1 MLRGLLLLALAV
13 TTAACGTRQA
23 RTGET
28 GRKGR
33 IIAVTD
39 TILDTGGTDTV
50 RFGRMH
56 SGEVA
61 VLRLWIEN
69 RASKPV
75 AITRYDRNCG
85 CTTLGYDAQP
95 ITPGDAQQVSLTFDA
110 GGRMGLAAQDAGHH
124 IRRRA
129 ETPEAVHRGRSGINI
144 CVFDNISYICS
155 VNGNKHLKHNDV

>member
-1 MLRGLLLLALAV
+1 MLRGVLLLALAV

-56 SGEVA
+56 WEVA
-61 VLRLWIEN
+61 CSGSDRKPGIEARSHHPIRPQLR
-69 RASKPV
+69 V
-75 AITRYDRNCG
+75 H
-85 CTTLGYDAQP
+85 DAR
-95 ITPGDAQQVSLTFDA
+95 I
-110 GGRMGLAAQDAGHH
+110 
-124 IRRRA
+124 
-129 ETPEAVHRGRSGINI
+129 
-144 CVFDNISYICS
+144 
-155 VNGNKHLKHNDV
+155 

>member
-1 MLRGLLLLALAV
+1 MLRGVLLLALAV

-56 SGEVA
+56 SG
-61 VLRLWIEN
+61 RWPCSGSG
-69 RASKPV
+69 SK
-75 AITRYDRNCG
+75 T
-85 CTTLGYDAQP
+85 
-95 ITPGDAQQVSLTFDA
+95 
-110 GGRMGLAAQDAGHH
+110 GH
-124 IRRRA
+124 
-129 ETPEAVHRGRSGINI
+129 RSP
-144 CVFDNISYICS
+144 
-155 VNGNKHLKHNDV
+155 

>member
-33 IIAVTD
+33 IIAVT
-39 TILDTGGTDTV
+39 
-50 RFGRMH
+50 
-56 SGEVA
+56 A

-110 GGRMGLAAQDAGHH
+110 RGEWGWQLKTLDIAFAGGRKPLRLF
-124 IRRRA
+124 IEA
-129 ETPEAVHRGRSGINI
+129 EVE
-144 CVFDNISYICS
+144 
-155 VNGNKHLKHNDV
+155 

>member
-61 VLRLWIEN
+61 VLRL
-69 RASKPV
+69 
-75 AITRYDRNCG
+75 TRYDRNCG

-110 GGRMGLAAQDAGHH
+110 RGEWGWQLKTLDIAFAGGRKPLRLF
-124 IRRRA
+124 IEA
-129 ETPEAVHRGRSGINI
+129 EVE
-144 CVFDNISYICS
+144 
-155 VNGNKHLKHNDV
+155 

>member
-1 MLRGLLLLALAV
+1 MLRGVLLLALAV

-75 AITRYDRNCG
+75 AITRYDRSAVSYPLPPFRKRYPTICKIRGG
-85 CTTLGYDAQP
+85 CHDL
-95 ITPGDAQQVSLTFDA
+95 SL
-110 GGRMGLAAQDAGHH
+110 
-124 IRRRA
+124 
-129 ETPEAVHRGRSGINI
+129 
-144 CVFDNISYICS
+144 
-155 VNGNKHLKHNDV
+155 

>member
-1 MLRGLLLLALAV
+1 MLRGVLLLALAV

-56 SGEVA
+56 SGEEAA
-61 VLRLWIEN
+61 VSYTHLR
-69 RASKPV
+69 A
-75 AITRYDRNCG
+75 
-85 CTTLGYDAQP
+85 
-95 ITPGDAQQVSLTFDA
+95 
-110 GGRMGLAAQDAGHH
+110 H
-124 IRRRA
+124 
-129 ETPEAVHRGRSGINI
+129 ETGA
-144 CVFDNISYICS
+144 
-155 VNGNKHLKHNDV
+155 

>member
-85 CTTLGYDAQP
+85 CTTLGYDAQ
-95 ITPGDAQQVSLTFDA
+95 QVSLTFDA
-110 GGRMGLAAQDAGHH
+110 RGEWGWQLKTLDIAFAGGRKPLRLF
-124 IRRRA
+124 IEA
-129 ETPEAVHRGRSGINI
+129 EVE
-144 CVFDNISYICS
+144 
-155 VNGNKHLKHNDV
+155 

>member
-1 MLRGLLLLALAV
+1 MLRGLLLLALTV

-56 SGEVA
+56 SG
-61 VLRLWIEN
+61 
-69 RASKPV
+69 
-75 AITRYDRNCG
+75 G
-85 CTTLGYDAQP
+85 
-95 ITPGDAQQVSLTFDA
+95 
-110 GGRMGLAAQDAGHH
+110 GGRAQALDRKPGIEARSHH
-124 IRRRA
+124 PI
-129 ETPEAVHRGRSGINI
+129 
-144 CVFDNISYICS
+144 
-155 VNGNKHLKHNDV
+155 

>member
-1 MLRGLLLLALAV
+1 MLRGVLLLALAV

-69 RASKPV
+69 RGIEARSHHPIRPQLRV
-75 AITRYDRNCG
+75 H
-85 CTTLGYDAQP
+85 DAR
-95 ITPGDAQQVSLTFDA
+95 I
-110 GGRMGLAAQDAGHH
+110 
-124 IRRRA
+124 
-129 ETPEAVHRGRSGINI
+129 
-144 CVFDNISYICS
+144 
-155 VNGNKHLKHNDV
+155 

>member
-61 VLRLWIEN
+61 VLALDRKPGIEA
-69 RASKPV
+69 RSHHPIRPQLRV
-75 AITRYDRNCG
+75 H
-85 CTTLGYDAQP
+85 DAR
-95 ITPGDAQQVSLTFDA
+95 I
-110 GGRMGLAAQDAGHH
+110 
-124 IRRRA
+124 
-129 ETPEAVHRGRSGINI
+129 
-144 CVFDNISYICS
+144 
-155 VNGNKHLKHNDV
+155 

>member
-75 AITRYDRNCG
+75 AITD
-85 CTTLGYDAQP
+85 TTAIAGARRSDMMHSPLRRAMRSRCRSPSMRGANGAGSSKRWTSHSP
-95 ITPGDAQQVSLTFDA
+95 A
-110 GGRMGLAAQDAGHH
+110 GGN
-124 IRRRA
+124 
-129 ETPEAVHRGRSGINI
+129 P
-144 CVFDNISYICS
+144 
-155 VNGNKHLKHNDV
+155 

>member
-1 MLRGLLLLALAV
+1 MLRGVLLLALAV

-61 VLRLWIEN
+61 VLRLWIIEA
-69 RASKPV
+69 RSHHPIRPQLRV
-75 AITRYDRNCG
+75 H
-85 CTTLGYDAQP
+85 DAR
-95 ITPGDAQQVSLTFDA
+95 I
-110 GGRMGLAAQDAGHH
+110 
-124 IRRRA
+124 
-129 ETPEAVHRGRSGINI
+129 
-144 CVFDNISYICS
+144 
-155 VNGNKHLKHNDV
+155 

>member
-1 MLRGLLLLALAV
+1 MLRGVLLLALAV

-75 AITRYDRNCG
+75 AITRYDRSCG
-85 CTTLGYDAQP
+85 CTTLGYDTQP
-95 ITPGDAQQVSLTFDA
+95 ITPGEWGWQLKTLDITFA
-110 GGRMGLAAQDAGHH
+110 GGRKPLRLF
-124 IRRRA
+124 IEA
-129 ETPEAVHRGRSGINI
+129 EGE
-144 CVFDNISYICS
+144 
-155 VNGNKHLKHNDV
+155 

>member
-1 MLRGLLLLALAV
+1 MLRGLLLSVLAASL
-13 TTAACGTRQA
+13 AACGTRQA
-23 RTGET
+23 RTDKT

-33 IIAVTD
+33 IITVTD

-61 VLRLWIEN
+61 VLRFWIEN
-69 RASKPV
+69 GTARPI
-75 AITRYDRNCG
+75 AIAKYGRSCG

-110 GGRMGLAAQDAGHH
+110 RGERGWQFKTLDIAFSGGRKPLRLL
-124 IRRRA
+124 IEA
-129 ETPEAVHRGRSGINI
+129 EVE
-144 CVFDNISYICS
+144 
-155 VNGNKHLKHNDV
+155 

>member
-1 MLRGLLLLALAV
+1 MPRVCLLLLLAASL
-13 TTAACGTRQA
+13 AACGARQVK
-23 RTGET
+23 TE
-28 GRKGR
+28 RKGR
-33 IIAVTD
+33 IITLTD
-39 TILDTGGTDTV
+39 KILDTGGTDTV

-75 AITRYDRNCG
+75 AITRYDRSCG

-110 GGRMGLAAQDAGHH
+110 RGEWGWQLKTLDIAFAGGRKPLRLF
-124 IRRRA
+124 IEA
-129 ETPEAVHRGRSGINI
+129 EVE
-144 CVFDNISYICS
+144 
-155 VNGNKHLKHNDV
+155 

>member
-95 ITPGDAQQVSLTFDA
+95 ITPGDAQRDIAVHLDQQGRLLDLFYRTVNAA
-110 GGRMGLAAQDAGHH
+110 GGNDLVTFFQAFAECLHLLAALGFGAPH
-124 IRRRA
+124 
-129 ETPEAVHRGRSGINI
+129 EEP
-144 CVFDNISYICS
+144 
-155 VNGNKHLKHNDV
+155 